1 MALRKDNHTKIYY
14 PVDVL
19 APESNLERLLKSLS
33 YAPALFDSNSKM
45 STYQKFKKTIV
56 FGLLSSLLCIKV
68 EKSFEP
74 LIG

>member
-1 MALRKDNHTKIYY
+1 MA
-14 PVDVL
+14 
-19 APESNLERLLKSLS
+19 

-56 FGLLSSLLCIKV
+56 FGLLTALLSLKV

-74 LIG
+74 LLG

>member
-33 YAPALFDSNSKM
+33 YAPALFDSNS
-45 STYQKFKKTIV
+45 
-56 FGLLSSLLCIKV
+56 
-68 EKSFEP
+68 
-74 LIG
+74 